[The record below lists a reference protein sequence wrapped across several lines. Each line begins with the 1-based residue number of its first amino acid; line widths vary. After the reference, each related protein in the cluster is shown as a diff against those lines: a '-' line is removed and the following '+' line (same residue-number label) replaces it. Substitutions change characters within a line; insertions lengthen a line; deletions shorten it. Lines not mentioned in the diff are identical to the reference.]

1 MATKRKKSA
10 LISSFNAEEEA
21 KEDALFESTSRDI
34 NIVRSA
40 GIINGME
47 PAEIRRRILLAASP
61 PVGEPEKA

>member
-1 MATKRKKSA
+1 MATKTKKPA
-10 LISSFNAEEEA
+10 LISSFNAEEA
-21 KEDALFESTSRDI
+21 KENALFESASRDI

>member
-1 MATKRKKSA
+1 MPKKKR
-10 LISSFNAEEEA
+10 
-21 KEDALFESTSRDI
+21 KEDALFEFASRDI